1 MNATGC
7 SPSFNAA
14 GIYTL
19 GLFTGTGICV
29 FHCECERATE
39 RKTVKEGPGQRLNVC
54 VVCVCVQ
61 SGTAIK
67 SVSQG
72 YINLITKPVII
83 HHVPY
88 KSQLC

>member
-29 FHCECERATE
+29 FHFECERATE

-54 VVCVCVQ
+54 VVCVCVFN
-61 SGTAIK
+61 
-67 SVSQG
+67 QG
-72 YINLITKPVII
+72 LPSRVFLRAT
-83 HHVPY
+83 
-88 KSQLC
+88 ST